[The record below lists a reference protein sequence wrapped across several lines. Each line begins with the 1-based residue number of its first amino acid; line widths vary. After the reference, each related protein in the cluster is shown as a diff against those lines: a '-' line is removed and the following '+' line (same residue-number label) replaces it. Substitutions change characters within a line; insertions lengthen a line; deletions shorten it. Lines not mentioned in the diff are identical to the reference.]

1 MVVTLRKFL
10 FLVLM
15 LLALLAGTVG
25 WTTRAITTTLSHS
38 HSTSIQTTRQ
48 LAGGGG
54 PNTTC
59 PPPPYVC

>member
-25 WTTRAITTTLSHS
+25 WTARAITTPLSHS
-38 HSTSIQTTRQ
+38 HHVSIQTTRQ
-48 LAGGGG
+48 LAHYN
-54 PNTTC
+54 PYPTC

>member
-1 MVVTLRKFL
+1 MAVTLRKFL

-25 WTTRAITTTLSHS
+25 WTVRAISTPLSHS
-38 HSTSIQTTRQ
+38 HHVSIQTSRQ
-48 LAGGGG
+48 LADG
-54 PNTTC
+54 PHTTC